1 MPRDREYHIDNETRT
16 ALETQVAGGLRF
28 LLRAKLK
35 AESRYSS
42 DVIPWAQDLSEKVT
56 RAVAETAGHQLGH
69 FAIQLNVI
77 QLLCHRPYALICYDL
92 FLHECD
98 QDSRNQF
105 SQNTYQP
112 IHEII
117 KRANTYHVIRSK
129 RLDDRVADEY
139 KHLQESDDGPPP
151 CFIDTRYPPLYC
163 DGRRVKPPSKDGT
176 RDPDEPE
183 GWDWEQGAF
192 SRFEDAEVR
201 VKGGG
206 DEGGK

>member
-1 MPRDREYHIDNETRT
+1 MPRDREYHIDNETRA
-16 ALETQVAGGLRF
+16 ALQTKAACVRF

-35 AESRYSS
+35 AESRYSE

-56 RAVAETAGHQLGH
+56 KAVAEAAGHQLAH

-77 QLLCHRPYALICYDL
+77 QLLCRRPYALICYDL

-98 QDSRNQF
+98 QDSRSQF
-105 SQNTYQP
+105 SQNPNQP

-117 KRANTYHVIRSK
+117 KRANSYHVIRSR
-129 RLDDRVADEY
+129 RLDDKVANEY
-139 KHLQESDDGPPP
+139 KHIQESDDGPLP
-151 CFIDTRYPPLYC
+151 FFLDTRYPLLYV

-183 GWDWEQGAF
+183 GWDWERNGF
-192 SRFEDAEVR
+192 IGPEEDEV
-201 VKGGG
+201 KDGG
-206 DEGGK
+206 DGREE